1 MVRPTMNAEKPS
13 LAIALKTLWGAAEMP
28 FGEACAEPFRH
39 PGFEELT
46 RRLEQLCQIGASGVL
61 HGPNGIGKSYL
72 CGCFTDKL
80 PEKRYKILS
89 LAHSSL
95 TGSDLIRAL
104 CRQLGVPPQMR
115 RSDNVANIHAAFG
128 QLGSRWPLLV
138 LEEAQNFSASA
149 LEEVRLLTCA
159 RSDTRPPFS
168 LLLIGEDSL
177 LPRLQMGINHA
188 LISRLGF
195 ALALTRLEPAQSREY
210 VSARLRA
217 VGVHSNPFEDQ
228 GLELLIQAASG
239 LPRAI
244 NHLAQRAIEAAAA
257 DATPTISA
265 IHVQAALDRLPWL
278 GSGVLLRQNHR
289 SFMDTNTLAILRAT
303 HELYCQLTGQ
313 KLSLRFDRERLWY
326 EFLRAGFS
334 AQDLKSVVAYLQKE
348 IRASRRNVG
357 ALKLSNLLQLDRFEE
372 DLNISNVRLRSA
384 PPPQSPRSTPTD
396 PSPPTPAQLQ
406 NLRQEAKAAFARLRQ
421 ELGKT
426 PDP

>member
-1 MVRPTMNAEKPS
+1 MVPPIMNAEKPS
-13 LAIALKTLWGAAEMP
+13 LSIALKTLWGAAEMP
-28 FGEACAEPFRH
+28 FGDACAEPFRH
-39 PGFEELT
+39 PNFEELT
-46 RRLEQLCQIGASGVL
+46 RRLHQLCEIGASGLL

-89 LAHSSL
+89 LTHSSL

-104 CRQLGVPPQMR
+104 CRQLGVQPQMR
-115 RSDNVANIHAAFG
+115 RSDNVANIHAALG

-244 NHLAQRAIEAAAA
+244 NHLARACDRNRRRRRYANHQR
-257 DATPTISA
+257 DTRSS
-265 IHVQAALDRLPWL
+265 R
-278 GSGVLLRQNHR
+278 SGPLTVAGLERRLRQNHSLLHGYQHPCRPASHSRALLPADR
-289 SFMDTNTLAILRAT
+289 SEAF
-303 HELYCQLTGQ
+303 
-313 KLSLRFDRERLWY
+313 F
-326 EFLRAGFS
+326 
-334 AQDLKSVVAYLQKE
+334 
-348 IRASRRNVG
+348 
-357 ALKLSNLLQLDRFEE
+357 AL
-372 DLNISNVRLRSA
+372 
-384 PPPQSPRSTPTD
+384 
-396 PSPPTPAQLQ
+396 
-406 NLRQEAKAAFARLRQ
+406 
-421 ELGKT
+421 
-426 PDP
+426 